1 MGTYSKQYQ
10 STTMTQQLDFDFSQK
25 PERDPGYFFPLT
37 LRLDPAEK
45 ENFIKTALVPH
56 RDKIEG
62 AGYGLSNVGNAD
74 QSFPVTIAN
83 TNEFLKPLGL
93 KTRRMTLF
101 LSAKSQTSWV
111 IHCDGVR
118 APMGPAMLE
127 ARLSYYELA
136 EEPGAIR
143 WWNYLP
149 NKGIAIFPANEQ
161 LGTQER
167 ISCFADC
174 AEQLKDDK
182 LNWADIP
189 PPDFSVVSSA
199 PSAILRT
206 NRFHHVIQGPG
217 LRVTV
222 SCQLVFPDG
231 SPEGVW
237 EHIQNNIHK
246 LGV

>member
-1 MGTYSKQYQ
+1 
-10 STTMTQQLDFDFSQK
+10 MTQQLYFDFSQPALGH
-25 PERDPGYFFPLT
+25 PEFFYPLG
-37 LRLDPAEK
+37 LKLDPVEK

-56 RDKIEG
+56 RNKIEG
-62 AGYGLSNVGNAD
+62 SNYGLSNVGNAD
-74 QSFPVTIAN
+74 KSFPKTIVA

-93 KTRRMTLF
+93 VTRRLTLF
-101 LSAKSQTSWV
+101 LSDQSQTSWV

-118 APMGPAMLE
+118 GPDGPALLE
-127 ARLSYYELA
+127 ARLSYYEIA
-136 EEPGAIR
+136 EQPGAIR

-149 NKGIAIFPANEQ
+149 NAGVKVYPPDEQ

-182 LNWADIP
+182 MTWDDIP
-189 PPDFSVVSSA
+189 PPDFSTVSSA

-231 SPEGVW
+231 SPIGVW

>member
-1 MGTYSKQYQ
+1 
-10 STTMTQQLDFDFSQK
+10 MTQQLYFDFSQPALGH
-25 PERDPGYFFPLT
+25 PEFFYPLD
-37 LRLDPAEK
+37 LRLDPEEK

-62 AGYGLSNVGNAD
+62 SGYGLSNVGNAD
-74 QSFPVTIAN
+74 ASFPKTIAA
-83 TNEFLKPLGL
+83 TNEFLKPLGVVCRKL
-93 KTRRMTLF
+93 TLF

-111 IHCDGVR
+111 VHCDGVR
-118 APMGPAMLE
+118 APTGPAMLE
-127 ARLSYYELA
+127 ARLSYYEIA

-143 WWNYLP
+143 WWKQLP
-149 NKGIAIFPANEQ
+149 NKGIEVFPANKE

-182 LNWADIP
+182 ITWDDIP
-189 PPDFSVVSSA
+189 PPDFSTVSSA

-237 EHIQNNIHK
+237 EHIEHNIHK
-246 LGV
+246 LGI

>member
-1 MGTYSKQYQ
+1 MR
-10 STTMTQQLDFDFSQK
+10 QQLDFDFSQPALGH
-25 PERDPGYFFPLT
+25 PEFFYPLD
-37 LRLDPAEK
+37 LKLDPKEK

-56 RDKIEG
+56 RNKIEG
-62 AGYGLSNVGNAD
+62 SNYGLSNVGNAD
-74 QSFPVTIAN
+74 RSFPKTIAA

-93 KTRRMTLF
+93 ATRRLTLF
-101 LSAKSQTSWV
+101 LSDQSQTSWV

-118 APMGPAMLE
+118 GPDGPTILE
-127 ARLSYYELA
+127 ARLSYYEIA

-143 WWNYLP
+143 WWNHLP
-149 NKGIAIFPANEQ
+149 NTGVKVYPPDAV

-174 AEQLKDDK
+174 AEQLRDGELTWD
-182 LNWADIP
+182 DIP
-189 PPDFSVVSSA
+189 PPDFSTVSST

-222 SCQLVFPDG
+222 SAQLVWENTG

-237 EHIQNNIHK
+237 EHIQNNIHL

>member
-1 MGTYSKQYQ
+1 
-10 STTMTQQLDFDFSQK
+10 MTQQLYFDFSQPALGH
-25 PERDPGYFFPLT
+25 PEFFYPLG
-37 LRLDPAEK
+37 LKLDPVEK

-56 RDKIEG
+56 RNKIEG
-62 AGYGLSNVGNAD
+62 SNYGLSNVGNAD
-74 QSFPVTIAN
+74 KSFPKTIAA
-83 TNEFLKPLGL
+83 TNLFLKPLGL
-93 KTRRMTLF
+93 VTRRLTLF
-101 LSAKSQTSWV
+101 LSDQSQTSWV

-118 APMGPAMLE
+118 GPDGPALLE
-127 ARLSYYELA
+127 ARLSYYEIA
-136 EEPGAIR
+136 EQPGAIR

-149 NKGIAIFPANEQ
+149 NAGVKVYPPDEQ

-182 LNWADIP
+182 MTWDDIP
-189 PPDFSVVSSA
+189 PPDFSTVSSA

-222 SCQLVFPDG
+222 SCQLVFPNG
-231 SPEGVW
+231 SPIGVW
-237 EHIQNNIHK
+237 EHIQNNIYK

>member
-1 MGTYSKQYQ
+1 
-10 STTMTQQLDFDFSQK
+10 MTQQLDFDFSQA
-25 PERDPGYFFPLT
+25 PERNPDYFFPLT
-37 LRLDPAEK
+37 LQLDPVEK
-45 ENFIKTALVPH
+45 AHFVKTALVPH

-62 AGYGLSNVGNAD
+62 SGYGLSNVGNAD
-74 QSFPVTIAN
+74 ASFPKTIVA
-83 TNEFLKPLGL
+83 TNEFLKPLGIVCRKL
-93 KTRRMTLF
+93 TLF
-101 LSAKSQTSWV
+101 LSAQSQTSWV

-118 APMGPAMLE
+118 APTGPAMLE
-127 ARLSYYELA
+127 ARLSYYEIA

-143 WWNYLP
+143 WWDHLP
-149 NKGIAIFPANEQ
+149 NKGIEVFPANKQ

-182 LNWADIP
+182 ITWADIP
-189 PPDFSVVSSA
+189 KPDFSTVSSA

-222 SCQLVFPDG
+222 SAQLIFPNG
-231 SPEGVW
+231 SPIGVW

>member
-1 MGTYSKQYQ
+1 M
-10 STTMTQQLDFDFSQK
+10 
-25 PERDPGYFFPLT
+25 
-37 LRLDPAEK
+37 
-45 ENFIKTALVPH
+45 PH
-56 RDKIEG
+56 RNKIEG
-62 AGYGLSNVGNAD
+62 SKYGLSNVGNAD
-74 QSFPVTIAN
+74 KSFPKTIVN
-83 TNEFLKPLGL
+83 TNLFLKPLGL
-93 KTRRMTLF
+93 LTRRLTLF
-101 LSAKSQTSWV
+101 LSDQSQTSWV

-118 APMGPAMLE
+118 GPNGPTILE

-143 WWNYLP
+143 WWKHLP
-149 NKGIAIFPANEQ
+149 NTGIKVYPPDVT

-174 AEQLKDDK
+174 AEPLRDNQLTW
-182 LNWADIP
+182 NDIP
-189 PPDFSVVSSA
+189 PPDFSTVSST

-222 SCQLVFPDG
+222 SAQLVWENTG

-237 EHIQNNIHK
+237 EHIENNIHL

>member
-1 MGTYSKQYQ
+1 
-10 STTMTQQLDFDFSQK
+10 MTQQLNFDFSQPATRN
-25 PERDPGYFFPLT
+25 PEYFYPLD
-37 LRLDPAEK
+37 LRLDPDEK
-45 ENFIKTALVPH
+45 SNFIKTALLPH
-56 RDKIEG
+56 RNKIEG
-62 AGYGLSNVGNAD
+62 SGYGLSNVGNAD
-74 QSFPVTIAN
+74 ESFPITIAN

-101 LSAKSQTSWV
+101 LSSKSQTSWV

-118 APMGPAMLE
+118 APTGPAMLE
-127 ARLSYYELA
+127 ARLSYYEIA

-143 WWNYLP
+143 WWKDLP
-149 NKGIAIFPANEQ
+149 NKGIDIFPANEK

-174 AEQLKDDK
+174 AEELRIDK
-182 LNWADIP
+182 ITWDDIP
-189 PPDFSVVSSA
+189 QPDFSVVSSV

-222 SCQLVFPDG
+222 SCQLVFENG

-237 EHIQNNIHK
+237 EHIQKNMH
-246 LGV
+246 LLDV

>member
-1 MGTYSKQYQ
+1 MKQQ
-10 STTMTQQLDFDFSQK
+10 VDFDFSQPAIGH
-25 PERDPGYFFPLT
+25 PEFFYPLN
-37 LRLDPAEK
+37 LKLDPEEK
-45 ENFIKTALVPH
+45 EHFIQTALVPH
-56 RDKIEG
+56 RNKIEG
-62 AGYGLSNVGNAD
+62 SNYGLSNVGNAD
-74 QSFPVTIAN
+74 RSFPKTIAA
-83 TNEFLKPLGL
+83 TNEFLKPLGVVCRKL
-93 KTRRMTLF
+93 TLF

-118 APMGPAMLE
+118 GPAGPAMLE
-127 ARLSYYELA
+127 ARLSYYEIA

-149 NKGIAIFPANEQ
+149 NKGIEVFPASKE

-167 ISCFADC
+167 ISCFAQC
-174 AEQLKDDK
+174 AEELRDNKITWD
-182 LNWADIP
+182 DIP
-189 PPDFSVVSSA
+189 RPDFSTVSSA

-237 EHIQNNIHK
+237 EHIEKNIHL

>member
-1 MGTYSKQYQ
+1 
-10 STTMTQQLDFDFSQK
+10 MTQQLNYNFDQPVTGH
-25 PERDPGYFFPLT
+25 PEFFYPLN
-37 LRLDPAEK
+37 LRLDPKEK
-45 ENFIKTALVPH
+45 ENFIRTALVPY
-56 RDKIEG
+56 RNKIEG
-62 AGYGLSNVGNAD
+62 SKHGLSNVGNAD
-74 QSFPVTIAN
+74 KSFPRTIAR
-83 TNEFLKPLGL
+83 TDEFVKPLGL

-101 LSAKSQTSWV
+101 LSDQGQTSWV

-118 APMGPAMLE
+118 GPDGPAMLE
-127 ARLSYYELA
+127 ARLSYYEIA
-136 EEPGAIR
+136 ESPGAIR

-149 NKGIAIFPANEQ
+149 NTGITVFPPDPVN
-161 LGTQER
+161 GTQER

-174 AEQLKDDK
+174 VEDLRTDQISWD
-182 LNWADIP
+182 DIP
-189 PPDFSVVSSA
+189 DPDFSTVSSA

-222 SCQLVFPDG
+222 SCQLVWADTG

-237 EHIQNNIHK
+237 EHIQQNIHL

>member
-1 MGTYSKQYQ
+1 
-10 STTMTQQLDFDFSQK
+10 MTQQLYFDFSQPALGH
-25 PERDPGYFFPLT
+25 PEFFYPLD
-37 LRLDPAEK
+37 LKLDPEEK

-56 RDKIEG
+56 RNKIEG
-62 AGYGLSNVGNAD
+62 SGYGLSNVGNAD
-74 QSFPVTIAN
+74 ASFPKTIAA
-83 TNEFLKPLGL
+83 TNEFLKPLGVVCRKL
-93 KTRRMTLF
+93 TLF

-111 IHCDGVR
+111 IHCDGVQG
-118 APMGPAMLE
+118 PTGPAILE
-127 ARLSYYELA
+127 ARLSYYEIA

-143 WWNYLP
+143 WWNQLP
-149 NKGIAIFPANEQ
+149 NKGIEVFPANKE

-174 AEQLKDDK
+174 AEQLKDDEIT
-182 LNWADIP
+182 WDDIP
-189 PPDFSVVSSA
+189 PPDFTTVSSA

-222 SCQLVFPDG
+222 SCQLVFPNG
-231 SPEGVW
+231 SPIGVW
-237 EHIQNNIHK
+237 EHIENNIHK